1 MKNLDALRGT
11 GKTKPGLEVVSSGQF
26 LKAGIP
32 AETYSCFWSVVDTAA
47 VDSCTSTGVGT
58 GFPVMTDEVCSDI
71 AELDDDGG
79 DCARSAKQKYLK
91 KVDKRCEE
99 KKQVDKNFKEHCEN
113 EFSDKEAANLKD
125 FEDWL
130 ADRDLVVG
138 VAFGL
143 ATLLIWATNGYHL
156 LKARTRVGAA
166 VNPVAGGSE
175 VASDES
181 EGGESETPLGGTA
194 EERALA
200 RSRSRLNPKNKTLKL
215 QQRDILDAESFIDAA
230 SYIGVACLIVSVM

>member
-1 MKNLDALRGT
+1 M
-11 GKTKPGLEVVSSGQF
+11 
-26 LKAGIP
+26 
-32 AETYSCFWSVVDTAA
+32 
-47 VDSCTSTGVGT
+47 
-58 GFPVMTDEVCSDI
+58 DEDF
-71 AELDDDGG
+71 
-79 DCARSAKQKYLK
+79 ARY
-91 KVDKRCEE
+91 CE
-99 KKQVDKNFKEHCEN
+99 KKSSVQ
-113 EFSDKEAANLKD
+113 EAANLKD

-130 ADRDLVVG
+130 AYRDLVVG